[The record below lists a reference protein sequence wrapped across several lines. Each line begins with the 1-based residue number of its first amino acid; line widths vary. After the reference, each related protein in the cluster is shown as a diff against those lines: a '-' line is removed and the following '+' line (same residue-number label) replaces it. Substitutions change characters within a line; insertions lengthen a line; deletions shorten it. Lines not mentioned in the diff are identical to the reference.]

1 MYIEERSRISKTR
14 GTDGDYF
21 CELHCDR
28 GTFLPHT
35 LAHLLLSPILPLFI
49 TVSRTLLIGI
59 VKILFGFKEI
69 SIHNNF
75 VYFKSWFICKNMY
88 KFIC

>member
-1 MYIEERSRISKTR
+1 MVTIFVNCIVIGVPFY
-14 GTDGDYF
+14 
-21 CELHCDR
+21 
-28 GTFLPHT
+28 HT
-35 LAHLLLSPILPLFI
+35 HLRTCCSLPILPLFI

>member
-1 MYIEERSRISKTR
+1 MVTIFVNCIVIGVPFY
-14 GTDGDYF
+14 
-21 CELHCDR
+21 
-28 GTFLPHT
+28 HT